1 MNPIEKQK
9 ENLDK
14 LFQLI
19 KENPELPIVPMVD
32 SEIVADDCCSW
43 WMGSWGKAEIDK
55 YLITDEHIYLHSLD
69 DEYILE
75 NSDIAGK
82 FISHEECMSMSD
94 EELKQAFENL
104 PWIEAIIVNIDLPEP

>member
-1 MNPIEKQK
+1 MNKQK
-9 ENLDK
+9 ANLEN

-32 SEIVADDCCSW
+32 SEIVADDCYSW

-55 YLITDEHIYLHSLD
+55 YLITAERIYLHSLD

-75 NSDIAGK
+75 NSDIIEK
-82 FISHEECMSMSD
+82 FVSREEYMSMSG
-94 EELKQAFENL
+94 EELKQAYENL